1 MNEYEL
7 EFVSEGVSV
16 ERCLEFVTRL
26 NKAEEL
32 KQKAYQL
39 LESVRKTYGTYPSD
53 KTLKIYEDTLDWYM
67 TCDDTVDSIIKE
79 IESEGGVID

>member
-39 LESVRKTYGTYPSD
+39 LESARKHMALIQVTRHLKYTKIRSTGIWRAM
-53 KTLKIYEDTLDWYM
+53 TL
-67 TCDDTVDSIIKE
+67 
-79 IESEGGVID
+79 